1 MKTQLTKLREILRV
15 LMFHLP
21 VSKLT
26 IASFGIAVGI
36 LAGVSKVSAT
46 ELSPVLQQTS
56 QNAAPIGKLPATQAP
71 ATPTPVTK
79 SPVTKSPATQAPVT
93 KSPVT
98 KSPTSVTPPPTTPIA
113 KVAPSTPRV
122 FTTGISVDVDQ
133 RLFERVPGAL
143 VRGYE
148 DGNKAV
154 DFETWLVPFDSVT
167 KALQLK
173 TKTLADG
180 QVELRSSTNVVRL
193 NLATLV
199 TDPELGLV
207 LSIKQIEDLFGLKAN
222 FDVRDYAIVLK
233 IADTDRPSE
242 TFASEPKPVLTEGL
256 PMVKPRSFTSSMVE
270 QRIRSTGTTINDFK
284 NQGSLLGVGSAL
296 GGSVYI
302 EIDQSKVFDLS
313 TWQLASLQYLRQ
325 TPSRDL
331 FIGSQP
337 TFWQSRSP
345 GDYWGITT
353 IGRNGYVPQS
363 VLGSASGADPIARM
377 QSSSVTGTLN
387 GYAEPGTLVRL
398 VRGGEGGLIVGEQL
412 VDGTGRYQFNRV
424 AIGRDLESGTSYSIL
439 LYPRGQLN
447 AKPRVE
453 TARFTILPEQL
464 PKGTSSNILSA
475 GWRRVRSENNWF
487 GGFTDFNAGA
497 AQRWGLSESLTI
509 GAGTIYD
516 NDNIQALGELFF
528 QPKGTPLR
536 FAAVGLL
543 GNTSNVRADMVWDD
557 YPNIYGQVSYTQA
570 SNIPSKTSYSVDI
583 PLVQSALRFLVYG
596 DTDRGTNWGLQYS
609 GSIAKGSTY
618 ARVTLQPNQR
628 FSWELFQS
636 WNKFNI
642 SHRKNDFGTV
652 NYASYQVNPWN
663 AVVLEYNTMDS
674 LNFDQLAILSW
685 RYRSS
690 DYQIDGS
697 SMWTADL
704 GYAVGSRGNGP
715 YVALSTA
722 IIPGL
727 SLQARY
733 QGVSLSSNTGEY
745 SVALITSFGTQSGLY
760 AGNRRIDEM
769 RTQGGILVQP
779 FYDRNSN
786 GKRDPGEGFYTE
798 SSDFMILN
806 NELINAQRVEK
817 HSDRL
822 LVRLLPGMYR
832 LDLESAGFPPDFQPT
847 ETSMAVRV
855 TEGSYTP
862 IMIPLQPSYTASGIV
877 RRDGQPL
884 NGARV
889 EATNLES
896 KQAQTTTTNT
906 AGVYYLEPLR
916 RGTYRVTV
924 NGKPATPEMIQ
935 VTEST
940 KPLEEINFTT
950 P

>member
-1 MKTQLTKLREILRV
+1 MKTQFVQLRKILRILV
-15 LMFHLP
+15 LRSTL
-21 VSKLT
+21 SNLT
-26 IASFGIAVGI
+26 IASLGVAAGI
-36 LAGVSKVSAT
+36 LASVSGGIAT
-46 ELSPVLQQTS
+46 ELSPASNHVSKNQLS
-56 QNAAPIGKLPATQAP
+56 
-71 ATPTPVTK
+71 VVK
-79 SPVTKSPATQAPVT
+79 SPIVKSSIVPAPSV
-93 KSPVT
+93 KS
-98 KSPTSVTPPPTTPIA
+98 IGA
-113 KVAPSTPRV
+113 KIVPSTPKV
-122 FTTGISVDVDQ
+122 FTTGISVAVDQ

-148 DGNKAV
+148 NGEQAI
-154 DFETWLVPFDSVT
+154 DFATWLVPFDSVV

-207 LSIKQIEDLFGLKAN
+207 LSVKQIEDLFSLKAK
-222 FDVRDYAIVLK
+222 FDFRDYAIVLQ
-233 IADTDRPSE
+233 IANTARPSE
-242 TFASEPKPVLTEGL
+242 NFASAPKPVLTEGL
-256 PMVKPRSFTSSMVE
+256 PLVKPRSFTSSMVE
-270 QRIRSTGTTINDFK
+270 QRIRSTGTTVKEFK
-284 NQGSLLGVGSAL
+284 TQGTLLAVGSAL
-296 GGSVYI
+296 GGSVYA
-302 EIDQSKVFDLS
+302 EVDQGKVFDLR

-337 TFWQSRSP
+337 TFWQSRSA

-363 VLGSASGADPIARM
+363 ILGSSGGADPIGRL
-377 QSSSVTGTLN
+377 QPSSVTGTLN

-398 VRGGEGGLIVGEQL
+398 VRGGEGGLVVAEQL
-412 VDGTGRYQFNRV
+412 VDATGRYQFNRV

-453 TARFTILPEQL
+453 TPRFTILPEQL

-475 GWRRVRSENNWF
+475 GWRRLRSDNNWF
-487 GGFTDFNAGA
+487 GRFGDFNAGA
-497 AQRWGLSESLTI
+497 AQRWGLSESLTV
-509 GAGTIYD
+509 GVGTIYD
-516 NDNIQALGELFF
+516 NGSIQGLGELFF
-528 QPKGTPLR
+528 QPKGTPFR
-536 FAAVGLL
+536 FAAVGLV
-543 GNTSNVRADMVWDD
+543 GNTSNVRADVVWDD
-557 YPNIYGQVSYTQA
+557 YPNIYGQVSYTQ
-570 SNIPSKTSYSVDI
+570 SKTSYSVDM
-583 PLVQSALRFLVYG
+583 PLIKTALRFLVNG

-609 GSIAKGSTY
+609 GSFAKGSTY
-618 ARVTLQPNQR
+618 ARLVLQPNQR
-628 FSWELFQS
+628 FSWDLFQS
-636 WNKFNI
+636 WDKFNI
-642 SHRKNDFGTV
+642 SHRKNDFGTI

-663 AVVLEYNTMDS
+663 SVVLEYNTRDNIS
-674 LNFDQLAILSW
+674 RDQLAILYW
-685 RYRSS
+685 RYRSPN
-690 DYQIDGS
+690 YQIDGS

-704 GYAVGSRGNGP
+704 GYGVGSRGNGP

-727 SLQARY
+727 NVQARY
-733 QGVSLSSNTGEY
+733 QAVSLSSNTGEY
-745 SVALITSFGTQSGLY
+745 SVALVTSFGTQAGLY

-786 GKRDPGEGFYTE
+786 GKRDNGESIYTE
-798 SSDFMILN
+798 SSDFLILN
-806 NELINAQRVEK
+806 NELLNAQRIEK
-817 HSDRL
+817 HSDRF

-832 LDLESAGFPPDFQPT
+832 LDLEAAGFPPDFQPT

-855 TEGSYTP
+855 SEGSYTP
-862 IMIPLQPSYTASGIV
+862 IMIPLQPSYTASGII

-889 EATNLES
+889 EATHTES
-896 KQAQTTTTNT
+896 KQTQLATTNT

-916 RGTYRVTV
+916 RGSYRVTV
-924 NGKPATPEMIQ
+924 NGKPASPEFIQ
-935 VTEST
+935 ITESS
-940 KPLEEINFTT
+940 KSLEEINLTM